1 MATARQHFDAATAQA
16 PPWQVAPLPPGWDNH
31 RMPRAVVLTLP
42 DDAALRALGYEDR
55 SAYLADRQRYDSDGM
70 FLSRWSRW
78 CEMDY
83 TARVFD
89 IDGRKLDL
97 EALYDSESR
106 AAFVTVSPQPGVL
119 VRGNLAPASD

>member
-1 MATARQHFDAATAQA
+1 M
-16 PPWQVAPLPPGWDNH
+16 
-31 RMPRAVVLTLP
+31 LP

-70 FLSRWSRW
+70 FLCRWSCW

-89 IDGRKLDL
+89 EDGRELDL
-97 EALYDSESR
+97 EALDDSESR
-106 AAFVTVSPQPGVL
+106 AAFVTVSPRPGVL
-119 VRGNLAPASD
+119 VRGNVPLRSD